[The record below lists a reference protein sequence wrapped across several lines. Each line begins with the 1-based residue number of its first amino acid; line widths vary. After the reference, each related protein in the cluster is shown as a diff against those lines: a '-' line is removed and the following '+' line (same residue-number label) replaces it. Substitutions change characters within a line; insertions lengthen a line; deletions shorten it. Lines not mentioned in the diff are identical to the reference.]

1 MKKITRFGVSCDVDL
16 LTQFDELIREEGYAN
31 RSEAVA
37 DLMRAHIFQQKLEGD
52 AAIVG
57 VVVMVYDHHQRELS
71 ENLLHLQHQQHTKII
86 ATTHIH
92 LDRHECLEVL
102 LIQGAARE
110 VQALADRLLS
120 TRGVKR
126 GQLVLAARR
135 D

>member
-1 MKKITRFGVSCDVDL
+1 MKITRFGVSCDVDL
-16 LTQFDELIREEGYAN
+16 LTQFDSLIHVEGYAN

-37 DLMRAHIFQQKLEGD
+37 DLMRSHIFHQKLEGD
-52 AAIVG
+52 TPIVG

-71 ENLLHLQHQQHTKII
+71 ENLLQLQHQQHTKII

-102 LIQGAARE
+102 MIQGAARE
-110 VQALADRLLS
+110 VQTLADKLIS